1 MKNNKKPDIKLDHL
15 YRMTDGV
22 GILEHSIMATPDL
35 REGYCVDDNAR
46 ALQVALKLKEEK
58 NNKNTRYTKN

>member
-1 MKNNKKPDIKLDHL
+1 MRNNKKPEIKLDHL

-22 GILEHSIMATPDL
+22 GILEHSVMATPDL

-46 ALQVALKLKEEK
+46 ALMLAGALTLRFRLWL
-58 NNKNTRYTKN
+58 NVQNR